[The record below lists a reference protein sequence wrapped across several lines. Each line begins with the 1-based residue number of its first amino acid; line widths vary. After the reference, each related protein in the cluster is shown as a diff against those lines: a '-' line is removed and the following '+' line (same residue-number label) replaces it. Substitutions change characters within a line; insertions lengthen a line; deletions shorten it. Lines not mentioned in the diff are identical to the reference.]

1 MPPRR
6 DTSLQP
12 DSRSPALDADAD
24 LTDATAAVGRTP
36 RYYRP
41 ELDVLRFFAF
51 LCVFITHRND
61 LAPIDPVANPWYH
74 AVTMS
79 GVFGLPVFFLL
90 SAFLITELLQREVT
104 ATGRVDARA
113 FYIRRILRIW
123 PLYFLVFFGLS
134 ALNLVVPGAGANSPA
149 EIFSFVAFAGNWFVT
164 FNGWTIEYPVIP
176 LWSLSV
182 EEQFYVAIPLLAALS
197 RRHLVAVNIAVLVVA
212 YAVIAYYAA
221 RFRPS
226 QPFSGQWTNSF
237 VQFQF
242 FAGGMLL
249 SFCLRGRQP
258 EWPMVVRAALFAAA
272 VGMWLVAFSVFGV
285 TSYNAQSSVGHQLTG
300 WLLVLAGTIVM
311 LVSVLGT
318 PKRYVPDALV
328 YLGRISYGMYL
339 IHIIFFW
346 IVFAKARPWMT
357 QITTDAGVPG
367 WRDNIGMALA
377 FAATVIV
384 ASLLY
389 RYFETPFLRLKRRFT
404 AVPSRD

>member
-1 MPPRR
+1 MPAPSPVLEPR
-6 DTSLQP
+6 DDGTIGSTGKP
-12 DSRSPALDADAD
+12 
-24 LTDATAAVGRTP
+24 P

-51 LCVFITHRND
+51 MCVFITHRND

-90 SAFLITELLQREVT
+90 SAFLITELLQREIA
-104 ATGRVDARA
+104 ATGGINARA

-123 PLYFLVFFGLS
+123 PLYFLVLFGLA
-134 ALNLVVPGAGANSPA
+134 ALNLVVPGAGANSA
-149 EIFSFVAFAGNWFVT
+149 GEIFSFVAFAGNWFIT

-182 EEQFYVAIPLLAALS
+182 EEQFYVAIPLLAVLN
-197 RRHLVAVNIAVLVVA
+197 RRHLVTVNIAVLIVA
-212 YAVIAYYAA
+212 YAVIAYYAS
-221 RFRPS
+221 RFTPS
-226 QPFSGQWTNSF
+226 EPFSGQWTNSF
-237 VQFQF
+237 VQFQS

-249 SFCLRGRQP
+249 SLGLRGRQP
-258 EWPMVVRAALFAAA
+258 EWSWPVRVVLFAVAI
-272 VGMWLVAFSVFGV
+272 GMWLIAYSVFGI
-285 TSYNAQSSVGHQLTG
+285 TSYDAHSSVAHQLAG
-300 WLLVLAGTIVM
+300 WPLVLGGAVLM

-318 PKRYVPDALV
+318 PTRYVPGALV

-346 IVFAKARPWMT
+346 IVFAKAKPWMT
-357 QITTDAGVPG
+357 QAATSAGVPG

-377 FAATVIV
+377 FTATVIV

-389 RYFETPFLRLKRRFT
+389 RYFEMPFLRLKRRFT
-404 AVPSRD
+404 FVPSRD

>member
-1 MPPRR
+1 MTPG
-6 DTSLQP
+6 
-12 DSRSPALDADAD
+12 DAGSDM
-24 LTDATAAVGRTP
+24 TRATAAASKTP

-41 ELDVLRFFAF
+41 ELDALRFFAF

-61 LAPIDPVANPWYH
+61 LAPIDPVAHPWYH

-90 SAFLITELLQREVT
+90 SAFLITELLQREIA
-104 ATGRVDARA
+104 ATGRVDTRA

-123 PLYFLVFFGLS
+123 PLYFLVFFGMA
-134 ALNLVVPGAGANSPA
+134 ALNRFVPGAGADSAA
-149 EIFSFVAFAGNWFVT
+149 EIFSFVAFAGNWFIT

-182 EEQFYVAIPLLAALS
+182 EEQFYIAIPFLAVLS
-197 RRHLVAVNIAVLVVA
+197 RRNLVAVNIAVLVVA

-221 RFRPS
+221 RFTPS

-249 SFCLRGRQP
+249 SLGLRGRQP
-258 EWPMVVRAALFAAA
+258 DWPLIVRVALFAVA
-272 VGMWLVAFSVFGV
+272 VGMWLVAFSVFGI
-285 TSYNAQSSVGHQLTG
+285 TSYDAQSSVAEQLVG
-300 WLLVLAGTIVM
+300 WLLVLGGAILM
-311 LVSVLGT
+311 LVSVLGMPT
-318 PKRYVPDALV
+318 RYVPNALV

-357 QITTDAGVPG
+357 EVTTRAGVPG

-389 RYFETPFLRLKRRFT
+389 RYFEMPFLRLKRRFT
-404 AVPSRD
+404 SVPSRD

>member
-1 MPPRR
+1 MPAPSPVLEPR
-6 DTSLQP
+6 DDGTIGSTGKP
-12 DSRSPALDADAD
+12 
-24 LTDATAAVGRTP
+24 P

-41 ELDVLRFFAF
+41 ELDVLRLFAF
-51 LCVFITHRND
+51 MCVFITHRND

-90 SAFLITELLQREVT
+90 SAFLITELLQREIA
-104 ATGRVDARA
+104 ATGGINARA

-123 PLYFLVFFGLS
+123 PLYFLVFFGLA
-134 ALNLVVPGAGANSPA
+134 ALNLVVPGAGANSA
-149 EIFSFVAFAGNWFVT
+149 GEIFSFVAFAGNWFIT

-182 EEQFYVAIPLLAALS
+182 EEQFYVAIPLLAVLN
-197 RRHLVAVNIAVLVVA
+197 RRHLVAVNTAVLIVA
-212 YAVIAYYAA
+212 YAVIAYYAS
-221 RFRPS
+221 RFTPS
-226 QPFSGQWTNSF
+226 EPFSGQWTNSF
-237 VQFQF
+237 VQFQS

-249 SFCLRGRQP
+249 SLGLRGRQP
-258 EWPMVVRAALFAAA
+258 EWSWPVRVVLFAVAI
-272 VGMWLVAFSVFGV
+272 GMWLIAYSVFGI
-285 TSYNAQSSVGHQLTG
+285 TSYDAHSSVAHQLTG
-300 WLLVLAGTIVM
+300 WPLVLGGAVLM

-318 PKRYVPDALV
+318 PTRYVPGALV

-346 IVFAKARPWMT
+346 IVFAKAKPWMT
-357 QITTDAGVPG
+357 QAATSAGVPG

-377 FAATVIV
+377 FTATVIV

-389 RYFETPFLRLKRRFT
+389 RYFEMPFLRLKRRFT
-404 AVPSRD
+404 FVPSRD

>member
-1 MPPRR
+1 MPAPSAVLEPR
-6 DTSLQP
+6 DDGTIGSTGK
-12 DSRSPALDADAD
+12 A
-24 LTDATAAVGRTP
+24 P

-51 LCVFITHRND
+51 MCVFITHRND

-74 AVTMS
+74 AVTMN

-90 SAFLITELLQREVT
+90 SAFLITELLQREIA
-104 ATGRVDARA
+104 ATGGINAQA

-123 PLYFLVFFGLS
+123 PLYFLVFFGLA
-134 ALNLVVPGAGANSPA
+134 ALNLVVPGAGANSA
-149 EIFSFVAFAGNWFVT
+149 GEIFSFVAFAGNWFIT

-182 EEQFYVAIPLLAALS
+182 EEQFYVAIPLLAVLN
-197 RRHLVAVNIAVLVVA
+197 RRHLVAVNIAVLIVA
-212 YAVIAYYAA
+212 YAVIAYYAS
-221 RFRPS
+221 RFTPS
-226 QPFSGQWTNSF
+226 EPFSGQWTNSF

-249 SFCLRGRQP
+249 SLGLRGRQP
-258 EWPMVVRAALFAAA
+258 EWSWPVRVVLFAVAI
-272 VGMWLVAFSVFGV
+272 GMWLIAYSVFGI
-285 TSYNAQSSVGHQLTG
+285 TSYDAHSSVAHQLTG
-300 WLLVLAGTIVM
+300 WPLVLGGAVLM

-318 PKRYVPDALV
+318 PTRYVPGALV

-357 QITTDAGVPG
+357 QAATSAGVPG

-377 FAATVIV
+377 FTATVIV

-389 RYFETPFLRLKRRFT
+389 RYFEMPFLRLKRRFT
-404 AVPSRD
+404 SVPSRD